1 MAKGKNGNNEG
12 SIRKRKNGTWEG
24 RYTIGY
30 DARGRQKQLSVYG
43 KTRAEVARKLN
54 EKTAAIQNGTYII
67 PRDHTLLEWLENW
80 LTTYAYIKV
89 RASTY
94 ASYQAYINNHIAP
107 YIGGVKLQKLTT
119 EQLQLFF
126 NEKAKNGR
134 LDGKGGLS
142 PKTIRNLY
150 NMLHEALQQAVT
162 NKYLSVNVSEGVVL
176 PSRQT
181 PDIVVFKP
189 EEQAAILEACKK
201 ERLGFAI
208 ELDFMTGL
216 RIGELCALKWSDFDF
231 TEKIFDVRRTLQR
244 IQKKTSDIGE
254 KSAKTQIVEGDTK
267 TKNGKRVIPITDVMY
282 HKLMQHRSRQNFE
295 KLRLGRGYADCGY
308 VFANEFGYAVEPS
321 YLRDVYERI
330 LKSAGVSHYKFHTIR
345 HTFATRAIFF
355 CSVDDGR
362 LLSSVGFRKA
372 KRYGKTGKTLILKN
386 DFSNAAEPFRDFWVS
401 GNCSDKRI
409 CVSPA
414 TQILCLQS
422 LLFIT
427 IISS

>member
-30 DARGRQKQLSVYG
+30 DAHGRQKQLSVYG

-142 PKTIRNLY
+142 PKTIRNMY
-150 NMLHEALQQAVT
+150 NMLHEALQQAVI
-162 NKYLSVNVSEGVVL
+162 NKILSINVSEGVVL
-176 PSRQT
+176 PSKEEKE
-181 PDIVVFKP
+181 IIVFKP
-189 EEQAAILEACKK
+189 EEQRAIIEAARKD
-201 ERLGFAI
+201 RLGFAI
-208 ELDFMTGL
+208 ELDFYTGL
-216 RIGELCALKWSDFDF
+216 RLGELCALKWSDIDLAAKEFR
-231 TEKIFDVRRTLQR
+231 VRRTLQR
-244 IQKKTSDIGE
+244 VQKKTSDI
-254 KSAKTQIVEGDTK
+254 KAKGNRTQIVEGAPK
-267 TKNGKRVIPITDVMY
+267 TKKGNRVIPLTDTMLQ
-282 HKLMQHRSRQNFE
+282 KLLVHRARQLFE
-295 KLRLGRGYADCGY
+295 KQRLGRAYSDNGY
-308 VFANEFGYAVEPS
+308 VFANEFGGLIEPN
-321 YLRDVYERI
+321 YLRKVYMRI
-330 LKSAGVSHYKFHTIR
+330 LEDAKVPFHHFHTIR
-345 HTFATRAIFF
+345 HTFATRAIENDMPVKVV
-355 CSVDDGR
+355 SEILGH
-362 LLSSVGFRKA
+362 SSVQLTMDLYCHPSVSA
-372 KRYGKTGKTLILKN
+372 KRNVLEKMENL
-386 DFSNAAEPFRDFWVS
+386 
-401 GNCSDKRI
+401 
-409 CVSPA
+409 
-414 TQILCLQS
+414 
-422 LLFIT
+422 
-427 IISS
+427 

>member
-162 NKYLSVNVSEGVVL
+162 NKYLSVNVSGGVVL

-181 PDIVVFKP
+181 PDIIVFKP

-295 KLRLGRGYADCGY
+295 KLRLGKGYADYGY

-321 YLRDVYERI
+321 YIRDVYERI

-345 HTFATRAIFF
+345 HTFATRAIENGAPVKIV
-355 CSVDDGR
+355 SEILGH
-362 LLSSVGFRKA
+362 SSVQLTMDVYCHPSVSA
-372 KRYGKTGKTLILKN
+372 KRSVMEKLEKL
-386 DFSNAAEPFRDFWVS
+386 
-401 GNCSDKRI
+401 
-409 CVSPA
+409 
-414 TQILCLQS
+414 
-422 LLFIT
+422 
-427 IISS
+427 

>member
-176 PSRQT
+176 PSHQT

-295 KLRLGRGYADCGY
+295 KLRLGKGYADYGY

-321 YLRDVYERI
+321 YIRDVYERI

-345 HTFATRAIFF
+345 HTFATRAIENGAPVKIV
-355 CSVDDGR
+355 SEILGH
-362 LLSSVGFRKA
+362 SSVQLTMDVYCHPSVSA
-372 KRYGKTGKTLILKN
+372 KRSVMEKLEKL
-386 DFSNAAEPFRDFWVS
+386 
-401 GNCSDKRI
+401 
-409 CVSPA
+409 
-414 TQILCLQS
+414 
-422 LLFIT
+422 
-427 IISS
+427 

>member
-142 PKTIRNLY
+142 PKTIRNMY

-162 NKYLSVNVSEGVVL
+162 NKYLSVNVSGGVVL

-181 PDIVVFKP
+181 PDIIVFKP

-295 KLRLGRGYADCGY
+295 KLRLGKGYADHGY

-345 HTFATRAIFF
+345 HTFATRAIENGAPVKIV
-355 CSVDDGR
+355 SEILGH
-362 LLSSVGFRKA
+362 SSVQLTMDVYCHPSVSA
-372 KRYGKTGKTLILKN
+372 KRSVMEKLEKL
-386 DFSNAAEPFRDFWVS
+386 
-401 GNCSDKRI
+401 
-409 CVSPA
+409 
-414 TQILCLQS
+414 
-422 LLFIT
+422 
-427 IISS
+427 

>member
-1 MAKGKNGNNEG
+1 
-12 SIRKRKNGTWEG
+12 I
-24 RYTIGY
+24 
-30 DARGRQKQLSVYG
+30 
-43 KTRAEVARKLN
+43 N
-54 EKTAAIQNGTYII
+54 EKVSAIQNGTYIV
-67 PRDHTLLEWLENW
+67 PRDITLSEWLNIW
-80 LTTYAYIKV
+80 LTSYAYIKV
-89 RASTY
+89 RPSTY

-119 EQLQLFF
+119 EQLQLYF

-189 EEQAAILEACKK
+189 DEQAAILVACKK

-295 KLRLGRGYADCGY
+295 KLRLGKGYADHGY

-345 HTFATRAIFF
+345 HTFATRAIENGAPVKIV
-355 CSVDDGR
+355 SEILGH
-362 LLSSVGFRKA
+362 SSVQLTMDVYCHPSVSA
-372 KRYGKTGKTLILKN
+372 KRSVMEKL
-386 DFSNAAEPFRDFWVS
+386 E
-401 GNCSDKRI
+401 KR
-409 CVSPA
+409 
-414 TQILCLQS
+414 
-422 LLFIT
+422 
-427 IISS
+427 

>member
-43 KTRAEVARKLN
+43 KTRAEVAKKLN

-89 RASTY
+89 RVSTY

-150 NMLHEALQQAVT
+150 NMLHEALQQAVI
-162 NKYLSVNVSEGVVL
+162 NKILSVNVSEGVVL
-176 PSRQT
+176 PSREEKE
-181 PDIVVFKP
+181 IIVFKP

-295 KLRLGRGYADCGY
+295 KLRLGRGYADHGY

-345 HTFATRAIFF
+345 HTFATRAIENGAPVKIV
-355 CSVDDGR
+355 SEILGH
-362 LLSSVGFRKA
+362 SSVQLTMDVYCHPSVSA
-372 KRYGKTGKTLILKN
+372 KRSVMEKLEKL
-386 DFSNAAEPFRDFWVS
+386 
-401 GNCSDKRI
+401 
-409 CVSPA
+409 
-414 TQILCLQS
+414 
-422 LLFIT
+422 
-427 IISS
+427 

>member
-43 KTRAEVARKLN
+43 KKRAEVARKLN

-142 PKTIRNLY
+142 PKTIRNMY

-162 NKYLSVNVSEGVVL
+162 NKYLSVNVSGGVVL

-181 PDIVVFKP
+181 PDIIVFKP

-295 KLRLGRGYADCGY
+295 KLRLGKGYADYGY

-321 YLRDVYERI
+321 YIRDVYERI

-345 HTFATRAIFF
+345 HTFATRAIENGAPVKIV
-355 CSVDDGR
+355 SEILGH
-362 LLSSVGFRKA
+362 SSVQLTMDVYCHPSVSA
-372 KRYGKTGKTLILKN
+372 KRSVMEKLEKL
-386 DFSNAAEPFRDFWVS
+386 
-401 GNCSDKRI
+401 
-409 CVSPA
+409 
-414 TQILCLQS
+414 
-422 LLFIT
+422 
-427 IISS
+427 

>member
-162 NKYLSVNVSEGVVL
+162 NKYLSVNVSGGVVL

-181 PDIVVFKP
+181 PDIIVFKP

-295 KLRLGRGYADCGY
+295 KLRLGKGYADHGY

-345 HTFATRAIFF
+345 HTFATRAIENGAPVKIV
-355 CSVDDGR
+355 SEILGH
-362 LLSSVGFRKA
+362 SSVQLTMDVYCHPSVSA
-372 KRYGKTGKTLILKN
+372 KRSVMEKLEKL
-386 DFSNAAEPFRDFWVS
+386 
-401 GNCSDKRI
+401 
-409 CVSPA
+409 
-414 TQILCLQS
+414 
-422 LLFIT
+422 
-427 IISS
+427 

>member
-89 RASTY
+89 RVSTY

-176 PSRQT
+176 PSHQT

-189 EEQAAILEACKK
+189 DEQAAILVACKK

-231 TEKIFDVRRTLQR
+231 TEMIFDVRRTLQR

-295 KLRLGRGYADCGY
+295 KLRLGKGYADHGY

-345 HTFATRAIFF
+345 HTFATRAIENGAPVKIV
-355 CSVDDGR
+355 SEILGH
-362 LLSSVGFRKA
+362 SSVQLTMDVYCHPSVSA
-372 KRYGKTGKTLILKN
+372 KRSVMEKLEKL
-386 DFSNAAEPFRDFWVS
+386 
-401 GNCSDKRI
+401 
-409 CVSPA
+409 
-414 TQILCLQS
+414 
-422 LLFIT
+422 
-427 IISS
+427 

>member
-30 DARGRQKQLSVYG
+30 DAHGRQKQLSVYG

-126 NEKAKNGR
+126 NEKSKNGR

-176 PSRQT
+176 PSRQK
-181 PDIVVFKP
+181 PDIIVFKP

-231 TEKIFDVRRTLQR
+231 KEKIFDVRRTLQR
-244 IQKKTSDIGE
+244 IQKKTSEIGE

-295 KLRLGRGYADCGY
+295 KLRLGRGYADHGY

-345 HTFATRAIFF
+345 HTFATRAIE
-355 CSVDDGR
+355 
-362 LLSSVGFRKA
+362 
-372 KRYGKTGKTLILKN
+372 N
-386 DFSNAAEPFRDFWVS
+386 
-401 GNCSDKRI
+401 
-409 CVSPA
+409 
-414 TQILCLQS
+414 
-422 LLFIT
+422 
-427 IISS
+427 

>member
-162 NKYLSVNVSEGVVL
+162 NKYLSVNVTEGVVL

-181 PDIVVFKP
+181 LDIIVFKP

-216 RIGELCALKWSDFDF
+216 RIGEICALKWSDFDF

-295 KLRLGRGYADCGY
+295 KLRLGKGYADHGY

-345 HTFATRAIFF
+345 HTFATRAIENGAPVKIV
-355 CSVDDGR
+355 SEILGH
-362 LLSSVGFRKA
+362 SSVQLTMDVYCHPSVSA
-372 KRYGKTGKTLILKN
+372 KRSVMEKLEKL
-386 DFSNAAEPFRDFWVS
+386 
-401 GNCSDKRI
+401 
-409 CVSPA
+409 
-414 TQILCLQS
+414 
-422 LLFIT
+422 
-427 IISS
+427 

>member
-176 PSRQT
+176 PSRQK
-181 PDIVVFKP
+181 PDIIVFKP

-295 KLRLGRGYADCGY
+295 KLRLGKGYADHGY

-345 HTFATRAIFF
+345 HTFATRAIENGAPVKIV
-355 CSVDDGR
+355 SEILGH
-362 LLSSVGFRKA
+362 SSVQLTMDVYCHPSVSA
-372 KRYGKTGKTLILKN
+372 KRSVMEKLEKL
-386 DFSNAAEPFRDFWVS
+386 
-401 GNCSDKRI
+401 
-409 CVSPA
+409 
-414 TQILCLQS
+414 
-422 LLFIT
+422 
-427 IISS
+427 

>member
-176 PSRQT
+176 PSHQT

-189 EEQAAILEACKK
+189 DEQAAILEACKK

-231 TEKIFDVRRTLQR
+231 KEKIFDVRRTLQR

-295 KLRLGRGYADCGY
+295 KLRLGKGYADYGY

-321 YLRDVYERI
+321 YIRDVYERI

-345 HTFATRAIFF
+345 HTFATRAIENGAPVKIV
-355 CSVDDGR
+355 SEILGH
-362 LLSSVGFRKA
+362 SSVQLTMDVYCHPSVSA
-372 KRYGKTGKTLILKN
+372 KRSVMEKLEKL
-386 DFSNAAEPFRDFWVS
+386 
-401 GNCSDKRI
+401 
-409 CVSPA
+409 
-414 TQILCLQS
+414 
-422 LLFIT
+422 
-427 IISS
+427 

>member
-142 PKTIRNLY
+142 PKTIRNMY

-162 NKYLSVNVSEGVVL
+162 NKYLSVNVSGGVVL

-181 PDIVVFKP
+181 PDIIVFKP

-295 KLRLGRGYADCGY
+295 KLRLGKGYADYGY

-321 YLRDVYERI
+321 YIRDVYERI

-345 HTFATRAIFF
+345 HTFATRAIENGAPVKIV
-355 CSVDDGR
+355 SEILGH
-362 LLSSVGFRKA
+362 SSVQLTMDVYCHPSVSA
-372 KRYGKTGKTLILKN
+372 KRSVMEKLEKL
-386 DFSNAAEPFRDFWVS
+386 
-401 GNCSDKRI
+401 
-409 CVSPA
+409 
-414 TQILCLQS
+414 
-422 LLFIT
+422 
-427 IISS
+427 

>member
-126 NEKAKNGR
+126 NEKANNGR

-142 PKTIRNLY
+142 PKTIRNMY

-162 NKYLSVNVSEGVVL
+162 NKYLSVNVSGGVVL

-181 PDIVVFKP
+181 PDIIVFKP

-216 RIGELCALKWSDFDF
+216 RIGEICALKWSDFDF
-231 TEKIFDVRRTLQR
+231 AEKIFDVRRTLQR

-295 KLRLGRGYADCGY
+295 KLRLGKGYADYGY

-345 HTFATRAIFF
+345 HTFATRAIENGAPVKIV
-355 CSVDDGR
+355 SEILGH
-362 LLSSVGFRKA
+362 SSVQLTMDVYCHPSVSA
-372 KRYGKTGKTLILKN
+372 KRSVMEKLEKL
-386 DFSNAAEPFRDFWVS
+386 
-401 GNCSDKRI
+401 
-409 CVSPA
+409 
-414 TQILCLQS
+414 
-422 LLFIT
+422 
-427 IISS
+427 

>member
-142 PKTIRNLY
+142 PKTIRNMY

-162 NKYLSVNVSEGVVL
+162 NKYLSVNVSGGVVL

-181 PDIVVFKP
+181 PDIIVFKP

-216 RIGELCALKWSDFDF
+216 RIGEICALKWSDFDF
-231 TEKIFDVRRTLQR
+231 AEKIFDVRRTLQR

-295 KLRLGRGYADCGY
+295 KLRLGKGYADHGY

-345 HTFATRAIFF
+345 HTFATRAIENGAPVKIV
-355 CSVDDGR
+355 SEILGH
-362 LLSSVGFRKA
+362 SSVQLTMDVYCHPSVSA
-372 KRYGKTGKTLILKN
+372 KRSVMEKLEKL
-386 DFSNAAEPFRDFWVS
+386 
-401 GNCSDKRI
+401 
-409 CVSPA
+409 
-414 TQILCLQS
+414 
-422 LLFIT
+422 
-427 IISS
+427 

>member
-30 DARGRQKQLSVYG
+30 DAHGRQKQLSVYG
-43 KTRAEVARKLN
+43 RTRAEVARKLN

-345 HTFATRAIFF
+345 HTFATRAIENGAPVKIV
-355 CSVDDGR
+355 SEILGH
-362 LLSSVGFRKA
+362 SSVQLTMDVYCHPSVSA
-372 KRYGKTGKTLILKN
+372 KRSVMEKLEKL
-386 DFSNAAEPFRDFWVS
+386 
-401 GNCSDKRI
+401 
-409 CVSPA
+409 
-414 TQILCLQS
+414 
-422 LLFIT
+422 
-427 IISS
+427 

>member
-24 RYTIGY
+24 RYTLGY

-67 PRDHTLLEWLENW
+67 PCDHTLLEWLENW

-94 ASYQAYINNHIAP
+94 AIYQAYINNHIAP

-176 PSRQT
+176 PSHQT

-282 HKLMQHRSRQNFE
+282 HKLMQHRSRQIFE

-308 VFANEFGYAVEPS
+308 VFANEFVM
-321 YLRDVYERI
+321 
-330 LKSAGVSHYKFHTIR
+330 R
-345 HTFATRAIFF
+345 HT
-355 CSVDDGR
+355 G
-362 LLSSVGFRKA
+362 
-372 KRYGKTGKTLILKN
+372 
-386 DFSNAAEPFRDFWVS
+386 
-401 GNCSDKRI
+401 
-409 CVSPA
+409 
-414 TQILCLQS
+414 
-422 LLFIT
+422 
-427 IISS
+427 

>member
-162 NKYLSVNVSEGVVL
+162 NKYLSVNVSGGVVL

-181 PDIVVFKP
+181 PDIIVFKP

-216 RIGELCALKWSDFDF
+216 RIGEICALKWSDFDF
-231 TEKIFDVRRTLQR
+231 AEKIFDVRRTLQR

-254 KSAKTQIVEGDTK
+254 KSAKTQIIEGDTK

-295 KLRLGRGYADCGY
+295 KLRLGKGYADHGY

-345 HTFATRAIFF
+345 HTFATRAIENGAPVKIV
-355 CSVDDGR
+355 SEILGH
-362 LLSSVGFRKA
+362 SSVQLTMDVYCHPSVSA
-372 KRYGKTGKTLILKN
+372 KRSVMEKLEKL
-386 DFSNAAEPFRDFWVS
+386 
-401 GNCSDKRI
+401 
-409 CVSPA
+409 
-414 TQILCLQS
+414 
-422 LLFIT
+422 
-427 IISS
+427 

>member
-67 PRDHTLLEWLENW
+67 PRDHTLLERLENW

-142 PKTIRNLY
+142 PKTIRNMY

-162 NKYLSVNVSEGVVL
+162 NKYLSVNVSGGVVL

-181 PDIVVFKP
+181 PDIIVFKP

-216 RIGELCALKWSDFDF
+216 RIGEICALKWSDFDF
-231 TEKIFDVRRTLQR
+231 AEKIFDVRRTLQR

-295 KLRLGRGYADCGY
+295 KLRLGKGYADHGY

-345 HTFATRAIFF
+345 HTFATRAIENGAPVKIV
-355 CSVDDGR
+355 SEILGH
-362 LLSSVGFRKA
+362 SSVQLTMDVYCHPSVSA
-372 KRYGKTGKTLILKN
+372 KRSVMEKLEKL
-386 DFSNAAEPFRDFWVS
+386 
-401 GNCSDKRI
+401 
-409 CVSPA
+409 
-414 TQILCLQS
+414 
-422 LLFIT
+422 
-427 IISS
+427 

>member
-162 NKYLSVNVSEGVVL
+162 NKYLSVNVSGGVVL

-181 PDIVVFKP
+181 PDIIVFKP

-216 RIGELCALKWSDFDF
+216 RIGEICALKWSDFDF

-295 KLRLGRGYADCGY
+295 KLRLGKGYADHGY

-345 HTFATRAIFF
+345 HTFATRAIENGAPVKIV
-355 CSVDDGR
+355 SEILGH
-362 LLSSVGFRKA
+362 SSVQLTMDVYCHPSVSA
-372 KRYGKTGKTLILKN
+372 KRSVMEKLEKL
-386 DFSNAAEPFRDFWVS
+386 
-401 GNCSDKRI
+401 
-409 CVSPA
+409 
-414 TQILCLQS
+414 
-422 LLFIT
+422 
-427 IISS
+427 

>member
-67 PRDHTLLEWLENW
+67 PRDHTLLEWFENW

-181 PDIVVFKP
+181 PDIIVFKP

-216 RIGELCALKWSDFDF
+216 RIGEICALKWSDFDF

-244 IQKKTSDIGE
+244 IQKKTSDIRE
-254 KSAKTQIVEGDTK
+254 KSAKTQIIEGDTK

-295 KLRLGRGYADCGY
+295 KLRLGKGYADHGY

-345 HTFATRAIFF
+345 HTFATRAIENGAPVKIV
-355 CSVDDGR
+355 SEILGH
-362 LLSSVGFRKA
+362 SSVQLTMDVYCHPSVSA
-372 KRYGKTGKTLILKN
+372 KRSVMEKLEKL
-386 DFSNAAEPFRDFWVS
+386 
-401 GNCSDKRI
+401 
-409 CVSPA
+409 
-414 TQILCLQS
+414 
-422 LLFIT
+422 
-427 IISS
+427 

>member
-162 NKYLSVNVSEGVVL
+162 NKYLSVNVTEGVVL
-176 PSRQT
+176 PSHQT
-181 PDIVVFKP
+181 PDIIVFKP

-216 RIGELCALKWSDFDF
+216 RIGEICALKWSDFDF
-231 TEKIFDVRRTLQR
+231 AEKIFDVRRTLQR

-295 KLRLGRGYADCGY
+295 KLRLGKGYADHGY

-345 HTFATRAIFF
+345 HTFATRAIENGAPVKIV
-355 CSVDDGR
+355 SEILGH
-362 LLSSVGFRKA
+362 SSVQLTMDVYCHPSVSA
-372 KRYGKTGKTLILKN
+372 KRSVMEKLEKL
-386 DFSNAAEPFRDFWVS
+386 
-401 GNCSDKRI
+401 
-409 CVSPA
+409 
-414 TQILCLQS
+414 
-422 LLFIT
+422 
-427 IISS
+427 